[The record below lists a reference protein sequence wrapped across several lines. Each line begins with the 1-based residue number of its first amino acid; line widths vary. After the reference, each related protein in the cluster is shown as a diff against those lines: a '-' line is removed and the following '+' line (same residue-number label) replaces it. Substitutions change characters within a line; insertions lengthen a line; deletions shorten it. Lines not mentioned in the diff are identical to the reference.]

1 MIINW
6 YGEGCFKIQT
16 GGITL
21 LTDPFESSTGLTPAR
36 GKNEITLKTL
46 TGWPLTEAKS
56 EKGLP
61 SRDLAKR
68 EKEENEEGQEIRG
81 AGEYEIRQV
90 SVSGFSLPSE
100 SSNTFFKTA
109 YKATAEEIT
118 LGFLGHLSE
127 SIPPEALEKLK
138 DVNILFIPA
147 GGKPFINAEV
157 AAKLIKQISPKIIV
171 GSFFK
176 TPGLKRSSSDW
187 KAFAD
192 ELGLKPEILEK
203 LTVRKK
209 DIAEQKGTKLIILKI

>member
-21 LTDPFESSTGLTPAR
+21 LTDPFEPSTGLTPAR
-36 GKNEITLKTL
+36 GKNEIILKTL
-46 TGWPLTEAKS
+46 TSWPL
-56 EKGLP
+56 
-61 SRDLAKR
+61 
-68 EKEENEEGQEIRG
+68 KEIESNDGQEIRG
-81 AGEYEIRQV
+81 AGEYEIQQV
-90 SVSGFSLPSE
+90 VISGFSLPAE

-118 LGFLGHLSE
+118 LGFLGHLAE
-127 SIPPEALEKLK
+127 NITPEALEKLK
-138 DVNILFIPA
+138 DINILFIPV
-147 GGKPFINAEV
+147 GGKPFINAET
-157 AAKLIKQISPKIIV
+157 AAKLIKQINPKIIV

-203 LTVRKK
+203 LTIRKK
-209 DIAEQKGTKLIILKI
+209 EITEQKGMKLIILNI

>member
-46 TGWPLTEAKS
+46 TGWPLADG
-56 EKGLP
+56 EKGKGE
-61 SRDLAKR
+61 SED
-68 EKEENEEGQEIRG
+68 GQLIRG
-81 AGEYEIRQV
+81 AGEYEIQQV
-90 SVSGFSLPSE
+90 AISGFSLPAE
-100 SSNTFFKTA
+100 SSNAFFKTA

-118 LGFLGHLSE
+118 LGFLGHLAE
-127 SIPPEALEKLK
+127 NITPEALEKLK
-138 DVNILFIPA
+138 DINILFIPV
-147 GGKPFINAEV
+147 GGKPFINAET
-157 AAKLIKQISPKIIV
+157 AAKLIKQINPKIIV

-209 DIAEQKGTKLIILKI
+209 EITEQKGMKLVILKI